1 MQWYEYLILALVS
14 GSIGA
19 LVWEWRRH
27 YREQRRWNSQADQFE
42 DYFKHLDKNRW
53 DL

>member
-1 MQWYEYLILALVS
+1 MRWYEYLILGLTS
-14 GSIGA
+14 GLIGG
-19 LVWEWRRH
+19 LVWEWRH
-27 YREQRRWNSQADQFE
+27 QFKEERRWKDQANQFE